1 MKATLTRSGSLW
13 RLSFLWAD
21 MDRSLLF
28 DSAKDARDWAR
39 LWSYKVLRV
48 SKDDRA

>member
-21 MDRSLLF
+21 MDRTLLF
-28 DSAKDARDWAR
+28 ESAKDARNWAKT
-39 LWSYKVLRV
+39 WSYKVLRA
-48 SKDDRA
+48 SKDDRP